1 MADLALD
8 PLTGDILIKDA
19 ALSIVRGDDALLQ
32 HLALRLRFF
41 LGEWFL
47 DLRVGIP
54 YFEDVLIKNP
64 NLVTVQGIF
73 REVILETPGVES
85 ISRFDL
91 EVDPATR
98 IMTLDFTVI
107 KSADGEPLDFSREFI
122 IGDET
127 GPIT

>member
-8 PLTGDILIKDA
+8 ITTGDILIKDA

-64 NLVTVQGIF
+64 NLITVQGIF
-73 REVILETPGVES
+73 REAILETPGVAS

-91 EVDPATR
+91 DVDASTR

-127 GPIT
+127 GPVT

>member
-19 ALSIVRGDDALLQ
+19 SFSIVRGDDALLQ

-41 LGEWFL
+41 LAEWFL

-54 YFEDVLIKNP
+54 YYEDILIKNP
-64 NLVTVQGIF
+64 DLVLVQGIF
-73 REVILETPGVES
+73 REVILETPGVDS

-91 EVDPATR
+91 SVESSTR
-98 IMTLDFTVI
+98 VMKLDFTVI
-107 KSADGEPLDFSREFI
+107 KTADGEPLDFSREFI
-122 IGDET
+122 IGDEE
-127 GPIT
+127 GLVS